1 MSMRPFGTRKENFL
15 PSPLTP
21 FRAPKSPLI
30 WGGRKGR
37 GGSICDVHCQGKGVK
52 WGDQFRSSLS
62 PPPTYGYATAVEMG
76 GKGGWR
82 ERATGLTST
91 KRKEEKENS
100 FGNRNLPNKEEKEE
114 EEGSNKKG
122 KEEEEEDFI
131 WDSVSPSLQS
141 SSSFLITY

>member
-1 MSMRPFGTRKENFL
+1 ME
-15 PSPLTP
+15 
-21 FRAPKSPLI
+21 
-30 WGGRKGR
+30 KG
-37 GGSICDVHCQGKGVK
+37 
-52 WGDQFRSSLS
+52 
-62 PPPTYGYATAVEMG
+62 E
-76 GKGGWR
+76 KGGWR

-122 KEEEEEDFI
+122 KEEEEDFI

-141 SSSFLITY
+141 SSSFLITYCYCIGSFLHLRKMNIPKIDAPKHEGNNI